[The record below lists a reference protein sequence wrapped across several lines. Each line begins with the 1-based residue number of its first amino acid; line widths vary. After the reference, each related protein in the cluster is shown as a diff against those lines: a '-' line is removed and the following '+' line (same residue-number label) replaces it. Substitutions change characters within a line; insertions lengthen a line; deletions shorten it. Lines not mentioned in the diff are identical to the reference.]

1 MGSGGIRE
9 TLKATV
15 VGGGLAGSEA
25 AWQLA
30 QRGMDVVL
38 REMRPAVPTPAHR
51 SDRLAELVCSNSLGS
66 DTWGSAPALLK
77 AEMRRFGSLVLEA
90 AQAARVPA
98 GSALAVDRDVFA
110 GYVTEKLAGHPRVQV
125 VRDEVVEPSAPV
137 VIATGPLTSGIL
149 AERLRELVGAD
160 HLHFFDAA
168 APIVTRESLDERKLY
183 EASRYG
189 KGEGYYLNA
198 PMGREEYLAFR
209 DALVAAENTV
219 LHLAEEKDVNFF
231 EGCLPVE
238 VIARRGVDALRY
250 GPLKPIGLR
259 DPRTGKGSYAVVQL
273 RQDNVAGDLFNLVGF
288 QTQLKWGE
296 QKRVFS
302 MIPGLE
308 HAEFVRL
315 GVMHKNTYLAAPAF
329 LGPTMQWQGKPG
341 WFFAGTLIGVEGYT
355 EAAATGL
362 LAGMNLARVLGGL
375 APLVLPTTT
384 MMGALAR
391 YVSSCDPRLFQPM
404 NSNFGLLDPLPEKI
418 RDKKD
423 RHAAMA
429 DRALADLDAL
439 LAAAPIASGTG
450 SGG

>member
-1 MGSGGIRE
+1 M
-9 TLKATV
+9 KAMV

-30 QRGMDVVL
+30 QRGIDVVL
-38 REMRPAVPTPAHR
+38 HEMRPEVPTPAHR
-51 SDRLAELVCSNSLGS
+51 TDRLAELVCSNSLGS
-66 DTWGSAPALLK
+66 EAWGSAPALLK

-90 AQAARVPA
+90 AEKALVPA

-110 GYVTEKLAGHPRVQV
+110 AHVTERLLGHPRVTV
-125 VRDEVVEPSAPV
+125 VRDEVVEPYAPV
-137 VIATGPLTSGIL
+137 VVASGPLTSGML
-149 AERLRELVGAD
+149 ADRLRELVGAA

-168 APIVTRESLDERKLY
+168 APIVTRESLDESKLF

-198 PMGREEYLAFR
+198 PMTKYQYRAFH

-231 EGCLPVE
+231 EGCLPIE
-238 VIARRGVDALRY
+238 VIARRGKESLRF
-250 GPLKPIGLR
+250 GPLKSIGLN
-259 DPRTGKGSYAVVQL
+259 DPRTGKSCYAVVQL
-273 RQDNVAGDLFNLVGF
+273 RQDNVAGDMFNLVGF
-288 QTQLKWGE
+288 QTQLKWAE

-302 MIPGLE
+302 MVPGLE

-329 LGPTMQWQGKPG
+329 LGPTMQWQGRPR

-362 LAGMNLARVLGGL
+362 LAGMNLARVLRGEE
-375 APLVLPTTT
+375 ARVLPTTT
-384 MMGALAR
+384 MLGALAR
-391 YVSSCDPRLFQPM
+391 YVSSRDPALFQPI
-404 NSNFGLLDPLPEKI
+404 NSNFALLDPLETRI
-418 RDKKD
+418 RDRRD
-423 RHAAMA
+423 RHFALAN
-429 DRALADLDAL
+429 RALVELDRFL
-439 LAAAPIASGTG
+439 GPSHQPIEV
-450 SGG
+450 